1 MAEKKQI
8 SLNKMKNG
16 QRGVVVDTLGG
27 SGLIK
32 RLNALGIRLG
42 QKVTKISSMYMRGP
56 VTIQVNNTQ
65 VAIGF
70 GMAKKIMVKL
80 DSH

>member
-1 MAEKKQI
+1 MAEKKQV

-16 QRGVVVDTLGG
+16 QRGIVVDTLGG

-42 QKVTKISSMYMRGP
+42 QKVTKISSIYMQGP

-70 GMAKKIMVKL
+70 GMAKKIIVEL